1 MAETKVHQYEAMF
14 LLPSAASADLDGAL
28 QLARSLVERHG
39 GEVLVLKKWDER
51 RLAYEIAKQKR
62 GLYVLCYYRGPG
74 ASVNAIERDVNL
86 RTDVLRVLITKADHL
101 NQEEMEA
108 VEPQPV
114 ERERPRD
121 ERGPR
126 EDRPERAP
134 RARREDQPAE
144 ESAE

>member
-14 LLPSAASADLDGAL
+14 LLPSSASADLDATL
-28 QLARSLVERHG
+28 NLCRSLVERHG

-51 RLAYEIAKQKR
+51 RLAYEIKKQKR

-74 ASVNAIERDVNL
+74 SSVAAIERDVNL
-86 RTDVLRVLITKADHL
+86 STDFLRVLITKADHL

-108 VEPQPV
+108 AEPQPV

-121 ERGPR
+121 ERG
-126 EDRPERAP
+126 AP
-134 RARREDQPAE
+134 TRARREDQREEQPAE
-144 ESAE
+144 EVAE